1 MHILLF
7 DEARYSDESF
17 DKLNDLFNDD
27 IEFVLNKNL
36 SKAKTHGNNL
46 LKLCTKQIKI

>member
-1 MHILLF
+1 MKTLDAYFILF

-27 IEFVLNKNL
+27 IEFVLNQ
-36 SKAKTHGNNL
+36 KTFKGYMW
-46 LKLCTKQIKI
+46 K